1 MDSRPRVRD
10 HRVVSGRLRQKP
22 TWIAWGLA
30 VAAATCYPPTLYLGL
45 MAPANVPPVLRL
57 GWWGAIGSL
66 VGLAYCV
73 VGALIIRRHHRH
85 VVGWLA
91 GLGGFAT
98 SLSIF
103 AGAYAAF
110 AAGGHPLPGAAWML
124 WLRQWLWDP
133 GFEMLFILIPA
144 VFPDGRLLSR
154 RWGPLVWLAA
164 ASALAQVTADSL
176 DPTFVPAVGFSAGSP
191 PSIPAVLIAVSAATT
206 LAALFA
212 AVASVVVRFQRSRG
226 VARQQMKWF
235 VAAVV
240 LQGILWAGSLI
251 PALTYHVAPYQAP
264 YFDVAIPFAL
274 LALPL
279 AIGIGILRHRL
290 YDIDLVIS
298 RGVAYAALAAFI
310 TAAYLVVVVG
320 AGLLIGTGGRPNLPL
335 SIVATALVAVLFQ
348 PMRARIDRL
357 ANRLVYGAPA
367 NPYEALARLSQST
380 ATGTTDDVLRQIAHA
395 IASGAGAERARVRLL
410 LAGGRSQSAA
420 SPTDASGRFGPAM
433 AVHHRGELVGEIEIA
448 GGGEARLTEPLVA
461 QVGLVLHNL
470 RLSAELADRLVQIE
484 AQAGELT
491 ASRMRLVKAQEVERR
506 RLERDLHDGVQQE
519 LVALIAKVRLA
530 RNQLAR
536 DPELAEGTLAELQ
549 AGIQRALNDLR
560 EVAHGVHPAVLGSR
574 GLVEAVEAIAGRMP
588 LGVLVKADSGVRSAR
603 YAPEIEGAAYYV
615 VAEGLA
621 NVLKH
626 AGAGQATVSISAENS
641 HLTVEVSDDGH
652 GFAVGITLESGLRGL
667 RDRVEALGGR
677 LGVESRTDGTR
688 LEAWLPARDRLHA

>member
-1 MDSRPRVRD
+1 MDSWPRVRD
-10 HRVVSGRLRQKP
+10 HHVVSGTLRPKP
-22 TWIAWGLA
+22 TWLAWGLA
-30 VAAATCYPPTLYLGL
+30 IAAAACYPLTLYLGL
-45 MAPANVPPVLRL
+45 QAPANVTPLLRL

-66 VGLAYCV
+66 VGVTYCV

-85 VVGWLA
+85 VLGWLA
-91 GLGGFAT
+91 GVGGFAT
-98 SLSIF
+98 SFSLF
-103 AGAYAAF
+103 AGAYAAY
-110 AAGGHPLPGAAWML
+110 AAGGHQLTGAAWML
-124 WLRQWLWDP
+124 WLRHWLWNP
-133 GFEMLFILIPA
+133 GFSMLFILIPA

-154 RWGPLVWLAA
+154 RWRPLVWLAA
-164 ASALAQVTADSL
+164 ASVVAQIAGNSLA
-176 DPTFVPAVGFSAGSP
+176 PGFVPVIGFSTGRSRSLPGA
-191 PSIPAVLIAVSAATT
+191 LITVAAATM
-206 LAALFA
+206 LAALFT
-212 AVASVVVRFQRSRG
+212 AVASVVIRFRRSR
-226 VARQQMKWF
+226 AESRQQMKWF

-240 LQGILWAGSLI
+240 LQGVLWAGSLV
-251 PALTYHVAPYQAP
+251 PAMTTGVPPYQAP
-264 YFDVAIPFAL
+264 YFEVAIPFAL

-290 YDIDLVIS
+290 YDIDLVLS

-348 PMRARIDRL
+348 PVRARIDRL

-367 NPYEALARLSQST
+367 NPYEALARLSRST
-380 ATGTTDDVLRQIAHA
+380 TTGTTEDVLWQIAHA
-395 IASGAGAERARVRLL
+395 VGGSAGAERARVRLL

-420 SPTDASGRFGPAM
+420 SPTDASGPFGPAV

-484 AQAGELT
+484 AQAGELA

-536 DPELAEGTLAELQ
+536 DPELAEGTLADLQ
-549 AGIQRALNDLR
+549 AGIQRALTDLR

-574 GLVEAVEAIAGRMP
+574 GLVDAVEAIAGRMP
-588 LGVLVKADSGVRSAR
+588 LGVRVKADSGVRSAR

-641 HLTVEVSDDGH
+641 HLTVEVADDGH
-652 GFAVGITLESGLRGL
+652 GFAVGTTPESGLRGL
-667 RDRVEALGGR
+667 RDRVEALGGG